1 VSADDALPSRAA
13 ADVELRHGYTLD
25 QLRGLSICTVVHCHH
40 QGLADFGERPEVA
53 WHAIVE
59 HLYTSP
65 QPSPPGAGSVF
76 GSYRVEA
83 FFSSWS
89 PPMAS
94 APGRVRQV
102 MASTSS

>member
-1 VSADDALPSRAA
+1 MTPCRPGLLQTSNCATATPSTSS
-13 ADVELRHGYTLD
+13 G
-25 QLRGLSICTVVHCHH
+25 GLSICTVLHCHH

-65 QPSPPGAGSVF
+65 QPSPPGAGGVF